1 MEYFDHLSF
10 MALFVEL
17 CASFSKIAGTNDFMV
32 NERRYKL
39 AEAFIKKY
47 HGDRNKA
54 NIF

>member
-1 MEYFDHLSF
+1 

-17 CASFSKIAGTNDFMV
+17 RASFSKIAVRNDFMV

-39 AEAFIKKY
+39 AEAFVKKY
-47 HGDRNKA
+47 HGDRNET